1 MKTMVLLGSGALVTL
16 MLTGCASQPPAMQA
30 FTEPADRGSMQ
41 FACGN
46 GEKVEMQFYPD
57 EGKGVLLRSGWTVDL
72 PKQAAETGYA
82 YSNGPTTVLGKGNEL
97 TIQIGHLAPIWCRS
111 SRPMMVAGGV
121 QGSVR

>member
-1 MKTMVLLGSGALVTL
+1 MKKMVLLGSGALATL
-16 MLTGCASQPPAMQA
+16 MLAGCASQPPAMQA
-30 FTEPADRGSMQ
+30 FSEPTDRSSMQ

-46 GEKVEMQFYPD
+46 GEKVEMQFYP
-57 EGKGVLLRSGWTVDL
+57 EQGMGVLLRSGWTVDL
-72 PKQAAETGYA
+72 PKQAAESGYA

-111 SRPMMVAGGV
+111 SRPMMVAGGS

>member
-1 MKTMVLLGSGALVTL
+1 MAKTMAVWVAMGGGMLATAL
-16 MLTGCASQPPAMQA
+16 LTGCASQPPALQA
-30 FTEPADRGSMQ
+30 FTEPTDRSSMQ

-57 EGKGVLLRSGWTVDL
+57 QGMGVLLRSGWTVDL
-72 PKQAAETGYA
+72 PRQAAASGYA

-111 SRPMMVAGGV
+111 NRPMMVAGG
-121 QGSVR
+121 R